1 MSVAALF
8 VNPIGWR
15 LPFYPFNL
23 YFQQTQ
29 NLASVTEWLP
39 LDLLDLRAAIL
50 FGVAAWFFL
59 MVLVRGAKLR
69 LEELIFLALGFGL
82 AIRHQRML
90 FVFGILAAPIVCRL
104 LANAWDKY
112 DPARDLR
119 LANAV
124 MIVAAL
130 CTIVAAFPTPGQI
143 QRQVK
148 KDSPVQA
155 VDYIRRSGLKGRIL
169 NAYEFGG
176 YLIWALPEQKVFI
189 DGRCDIFDWTGV
201 LAEYGRWAT
210 LSEDPKLLLEKYGI
224 DYCLFR
230 KDAPQTQVLR
240 YLPGWK
246 KVYEDEVAAIF
257 VRSAA

>member
-1 MSVAALF
+1 MF
-8 VNPIGWR
+8 V
-15 LPFYPFNL
+15 
-23 YFQQTQ
+23 QQTQ
-29 NLASVTEWLP
+29 SLASVTEWLP
-39 LDLLDLRAAIL
+39 LDLLDPRAAVL

-59 MVLVRGAKLR
+59 MVLMRGAKLR
-69 LEELIFLALGFGL
+69 LEELIVLALGFGL

-90 FVFGILAAPIVCRL
+90 FVFGILAAPIICRL

-124 MIVAAL
+124 MIAAAV
-130 CTIVAAFPTPGQI
+130 CIIVAAFPNPGQI
-143 QRQVK
+143 QAQVI

-155 VDYIRRSGLKGRIL
+155 VDYIRRTGLKGRML
-169 NAYEFGG
+169 NGYDFGG

-189 DGRCDIFDWTGV
+189 DGRGDIFDWTGV

-230 KDAPQTQVLR
+230 KDAPPTRVLG

-246 KVYEDEVAAIF
+246 KVYEDQLAVIF
-257 VRSAA
+257 VRGAA